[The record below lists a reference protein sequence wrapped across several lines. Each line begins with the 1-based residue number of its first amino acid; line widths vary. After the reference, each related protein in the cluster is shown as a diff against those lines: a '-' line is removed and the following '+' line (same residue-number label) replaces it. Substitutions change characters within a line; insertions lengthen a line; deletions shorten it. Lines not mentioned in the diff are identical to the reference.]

1 MFRTQTKEGSGG
13 EESCVTDLI
22 QHCPRLVVIKTSLSV
37 ACVTDVNFVRTV
49 PPLVASTQ
57 AELSPL
63 LLCAPLVCIVSLL
76 ETCPCGPARVV
87 WLHLLLGACL
97 YKHMREHRCSHATS
111 CSTSKQEMHLTCVC
125 GAGGDCPFIFLCLNL
140 FLSSVILL

>member
-1 MFRTQTKEGSGG
+1 MRSPGG
-13 EESCVTDLI
+13 NKNQPFCCVCQGCKLCS
-22 QHCPRLVVIKTSLSV
+22 HS
-37 ACVTDVNFVRTV
+37 A
-49 PPLVASTQ
+49 PLVACTQ

-97 YKHMREHRCSHATS
+97 YKHRREHRCSHATS